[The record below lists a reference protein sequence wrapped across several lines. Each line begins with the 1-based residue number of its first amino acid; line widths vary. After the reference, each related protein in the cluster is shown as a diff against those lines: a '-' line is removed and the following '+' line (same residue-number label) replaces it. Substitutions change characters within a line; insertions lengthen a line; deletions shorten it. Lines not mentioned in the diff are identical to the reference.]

1 MICQPCKVGDH
12 SGCEGDVRLLAFM
25 RNEPDPEVYCRC
37 YKWDAAHLNGK
48 QNGSITPEELFDHQH
63 ALGISEW
70 ETKYDDL
77 EWERERQELET
88 TVPYVIGGE

>member
-1 MICQPCKVGDH
+1 MICQPCQVDDH

-25 RNEPDPEVYCRC
+25 RNELDPEDYCRC

-48 QNGSITPEELFDHQH
+48 QNGSIAPEGLFDHQH

-70 ETKYDDL
+70 ETKYDDR
-77 EWERERQELET
+77 EDQRERELEDAS
-88 TVPYVIGGE
+88 VPYEIGGE